1 MRWDPLQEIVSW
13 HERRY
18 GAAGRGSG
26 WSPPVDVYETAE
38 SYVVVLE
45 LAGLSSEDFDI
56 QATDESLTIRGR
68 RGGDAGEGR
77 FLHVERGYGEFTRA
91 FAFAERIRARGDLR
105 RVPGRPADR
114 HLAKTARR
122 RASAHHRRRVTGVDV
137 VPASSVSTYRCS
149 RTAVAA
155 PTADPPR
162 ALLPGVLDAARRRR
176 DTIRRFGRPL
186 YRPVL
191 RPY

>member
-1 MRWDPLQEIVSW
+1 MRWDPLQELVSW

-45 LAGLSSEDFDI
+45 LAGLSSKDFDI

-77 FLHVERGYGEFTRA
+77 FVHVERGYGEFTRA
-91 FAFAERIRARGDLR
+91 FAFAERIRAREISAEFQDGLLT
-105 RVPGRPADR
+105 VTLPKQPA
-114 HLAKTARR
+114 
-122 RASAHHRRRVTGVDV
+122 V
-137 VPASSVSTYRCS
+137 VPQRIIVGA
-149 RTAVAA
+149 
-155 PTADPPR
+155 
-162 ALLPGVLDAARRRR
+162 
-176 DTIRRFGRPL
+176 
-186 YRPVL
+186 
-191 RPY
+191 